1 MHKQEK
7 EKIMGELKP
16 KSALPNVT
24 LALDSL
30 EAALTEILGKE
41 FPCPLCGAGLPIRFS
56 KRRKPYCTCNDCGI
70 QLFVRGRV
78 GITRL
83 YKLVRQGILISSEG
97 ESAGHAA
104 TLLNRLE
111 QLEIQKRKLA
121 FKSALSLFTDP
132 DVENAIEIVD
142 AEIKT
147 VQGDLATMASL
158 KRKESENE

>member
-1 MHKQEK
+1 MDKL
-7 EKIMGELKP
+7 GSELD
-16 KSALPNVT
+16 LPNVT
-24 LALDSL
+24 LTLDSL
-30 EAALTEILGKE
+30 EAALTEILGNE

-111 QLEIQKRKLA
+111 QLEIQKHKLTL
-121 FKSALSLFTDP
+121 KSALSFFTDP
-132 DVENAIEIVD
+132 HVENAIEIVD

-147 VQGDLATMASL
+147 VQGKLAKMASS
-158 KRKESENE
+158 KRKESKNE